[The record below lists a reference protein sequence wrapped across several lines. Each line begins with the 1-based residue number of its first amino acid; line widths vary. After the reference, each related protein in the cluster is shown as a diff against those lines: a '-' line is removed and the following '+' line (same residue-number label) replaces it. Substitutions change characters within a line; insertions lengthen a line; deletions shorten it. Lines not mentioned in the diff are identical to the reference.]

1 MEYIENPILR
11 GFHPDPSIIRVQE
24 DYYIAT
30 STFEWFP
37 GVQIYHSRDLK
48 NWELVA
54 RPLSRVSQLD
64 LAGVPDS
71 GGVWAPCLSYSDG
84 VYYLVYTVVKSVDG
98 LYKDTHNYLVTA
110 TDICGDWS
118 EPVYLNSEGFDP
130 SLFHDTDG
138 RKWLVNMTWDMRRG
152 KTCFGGIQLREYS
165 PAQRRLVGESRLIFA
180 GTELGITEGPHLYHV
195 NGYYYLFT
203 AEGGTHFGHALTVAR
218 SKTIEGPY
226 EADPGNPVLT
236 SRDDV
241 TLPLQRAGHA
251 DLVETQTGEWYIVH
265 LAGRPIPTKGRCI
278 LGRETC
284 LQKAVWTADGWL
296 RLANGSNKPDMLVP
310 APDIAPHPY
319 PPASSKDDFDMP
331 QLDIQYQTLRIPA
344 DDRILSLTERP
355 GFLRLRGRESLS
367 SQFVQSL
374 VARRQQAFCC
384 RAETKLLFE
393 PETFKQMAG
402 LVCYY
407 DTRNYYYVYLTC
419 EEGFGTALNMI
430 CNVNWQYRYPLE
442 QPVAIP
448 YGAACFLRAEI
459 AYDQLQFFYSL
470 NGDLWRPIGPR
481 LDHST
486 LSDEA
491 CMAPGVFGCF
501 TGAFIGMCC
510 QDLSGAGKCADFDYF
525 TYCETENGKMEN
537 MCECE
542 RGRQVR

>member
-71 GGVWAPCLSYSDG
+71 GGVWAPCLSYSNG

-226 EADPGNPVLT
+226 EVDPGNPVLT

-241 TLPLQRAGHA
+241 TLPLQRAWRHK
-251 DLVETQTGEWYIVH
+251 
-265 LAGRPIPTKGRCI
+265 R
-278 LGRETC
+278 
-284 LQKAVWTADGWL
+284 
-296 RLANGSNKPDMLVP
+296 ANGISC
-310 APDIAPHPY
+310 IW
-319 PPASSKDDFDMP
+319 
-331 QLDIQYQTLRIPA
+331 LDALSRQKEGVFWAGKHVCKRPSGQRMDGCDWQMGATSRICWCRLRILR
-344 DDRILSLTERP
+344 RILIHRHPQRMILICRSWIYSIKHS
-355 GFLRLRGRESLS
+355 GF
-367 SQFVQSL
+367 
-374 VARRQQAFCC
+374 RQMTAF
-384 RAETKLLFE
+384 
-393 PETFKQMAG
+393 
-402 LVCYY
+402 Y
-407 DTRNYYYVYLTC
+407 
-419 EEGFGTALNMI
+419 
-430 CNVNWQYRYPLE
+430 
-442 QPVAIP
+442 
-448 YGAACFLRAEI
+448 
-459 AYDQLQFFYSL
+459 
-470 NGDLWRPIGPR
+470 
-481 LDHST
+481 H
-486 LSDEA
+486 
-491 CMAPGVFGCF
+491 
-501 TGAFIGMCC
+501 
-510 QDLSGAGKCADFDYF
+510 
-525 TYCETENGKMEN
+525 
-537 MCECE
+537 
-542 RGRQVR
+542 